1 MVELENEERVGER
14 VFDEDGDMLAHAVD
28 DKEDNEVEVPGVFET
43 DEVDLGEGVVDRD
56 IVSLGEKDSQ

>member
-1 MVELENEERVGER
+1 M
-14 VFDEDGDMLAHAVD
+14 FDEDGDMLAHAVD